1 MKCPDV
7 SRRLSARLDGDLP
20 PVGAGAVDS
29 HLEGCERCRARAA
42 QLREVCAL
50 VADLPRLE
58 ASESVAQEV
67 LTRLEV
73 ETRGPGLGLLLRRFG
88 AARPFIVPSLV
99 PAALVLV
106 TVLAATLAL
115 DSGPRLDGRFA
126 GWGAVPA
133 AGTESNPLFP
143 SAGVGLPR
151 ERDGGALA
159 PDVLVGVASGED
171 PLFLETVVA
180 RDGTVSTVTVIQGNA
195 EEAAPLLAA
204 LRQQRFEP
212 ARYRG
217 RPVAVSVYRLIS
229 SMDVSLPAL

>member
-1 MKCPDV
+1 MRCRDV
-7 SRRLSARLDGDLP
+7 GRRLSDWLDGDLP
-20 PVGAGAVDS
+20 PAAAGAIDT
-29 HLEGCERCRARAA
+29 HLAGCPGCRARAEG
-42 QLREVCAL
+42 LREVSRL

-58 ASESVAQEV
+58 AAEPVAQEV

-115 DSGPRLDGRFA
+115 DSGPRLPGRFET
-126 GWGAVPA
+126 WGAVA
-133 AGTESNPLFP
+133 ALGTESNPHFP

-151 ERDGGALA
+151 EREGGALA
-159 PDVLVGVASGED
+159 PDVLLGAAGED
-171 PLFLETVVA
+171 ALFLETVVA
-180 RDGTVSTVTVIQGNA
+180 RDGTVSTVTVLQGNA
-195 EEAAPLLAA
+195 EHAAPLLDA